1 MFSNVSF
8 NPLSF
13 LPVSWGG
20 SVQPETPQESGRYH
34 GPPNPPRAE
43 PPLYSPV
50 MAACML
56 AVGAQLSG
64 LAYSGSDD
72 STP

>member
-1 MFSNVSF
+1 MASAWKSSWG
-8 NPLSF
+8 LSW
-13 LPVSWGG
+13 LNSWGG
-20 SVQPETPQESGRYH
+20 TVQPETPQESGRYH
-34 GPPNPPRAE
+34 DPPNPPRVE